1 MMTKNSIKVIAVLFL
16 LSVQLFAQN
25 EAEKVKSLFVYN
37 FTRYIEWPQTDGT
50 FYIGV
55 LGSDQNLLAAF
66 REMASKKSTPSMK
79 IIVKQFSNP
88 AEAEGYNLVYIPES
102 NSRSLKQISGRTKT
116 LVVTEKAGMTKYGSD
131 INFVQHGGK
140 IRFEMNKG
148 SIDKTE
154 LKVSSQLM
162 SLAIMV

>member
-1 MMTKNSIKVIAVLFL
+1 
-16 LSVQLFAQN
+16 
-25 EAEKVKSLFVYN
+25 
-37 FTRYIEWPQTDGT
+37 
-50 FYIGV
+50 
-55 LGSDQNLLAAF
+55 
-66 REMASKKSTPSMK
+66 
-79 IIVKQFSNP
+79 
-88 AEAEGYNLVYIPES
+88 
-102 NSRSLKQISGRTKT
+102 
-116 LVVTEKAGMTKYGSD
+116 MTKYGSD

>member
-1 MMTKNSIKVIAVLFL
+1 MTKNSIKVIAAFLF

-25 EAEKVKSLFVYN
+25 EAEKVKSLFIYN
-37 FTRYIEWPQTDGT
+37 FTRYIEWPQTNGT
-50 FYIGV
+50 FHIGV
-55 LGSDQNLLAAF
+55 LGSDKKILNAF
-66 REMASKKSTPSMK
+66 KEMASRKSTPSMK

-88 AEAEGYNLVYIPES
+88 AETEGYNLVYIPEN

-131 INFVQHGGK
+131 INFVQQGGK

-148 SIDKTE
+148 SIEKTE